1 MGSIGRKMAR
11 NQKKNAKKKMK
22 EQMALFDKLG
32 DECLVCQKPYDK
44 TNKEHVANWFV
55 TVRKQEDTV
64 NLYCPDCW
72 GNANKIIED
81 FMEREAKKNEGA

>member
-1 MGSIGRKMAR
+1 MAR

-22 EQMALFDKLG
+22 EEMALFDKLG

-44 TNKEHVANWFV
+44 TNKEHVTNWFV
-55 TVRKQEDTV
+55 TVRKQEGVV

-72 GNANKIIED
+72 ENANKIIED
-81 FMEREAKKNEGA
+81 FMEREAAKDDDV

>member
-11 NQKKNAKKKMK
+11 NQKKSAEKKMK
-22 EQMALFDKLG
+22 EEMALFDKLG

-44 TNKEHVANWFV
+44 TNKEHVTNWFV
-55 TVRKQEDTV
+55 TVRKQEGKV

-72 GNANKIIED
+72 ENANKIIED
-81 FMEREAKKNEGA
+81 FMEREAAKDDDV

>member
-22 EQMALFDKLG
+22 EQLGLFDKLG
-32 DECLVCQKPYDK
+32 DECLVCRKSYDK
-44 TNKEHVANWFV
+44 TNKEHVTSWFV
-55 TVRKQEDTV
+55 TVRKQEGVV

-72 GNANKIIED
+72 ESANEIIED
-81 FMEREAKKNEGA
+81 FMAREAKKNEGI

>member
-22 EQMALFDKLG
+22 EEMALFDKLG

-44 TNKEHVANWFV
+44 TNKEHVTNWFV
-55 TVRKQEDTV
+55 TVRKQEGVV

-72 GNANKIIED
+72 ENANKIIED
-81 FMEREAKKNEGA
+81 FMEREAEKNDNP

>member
-22 EQMALFDKLG
+22 EEMALFDKLG

-44 TNKEHVANWFV
+44 TNKEHVTNWFV
-55 TVRKQEDTV
+55 TVRKQEGVV

-72 GNANKIIED
+72 ENANKIIED
-81 FMEREAKKNEGA
+81 FMEREAAKDDDV